1 MADPPSTRKYI
12 CNQCGQHYSSASHL
26 RRHNATHTTDRP
38 ASCAFCHRTFIR
50 SLVMFCFDTH
60 GLASRRVHGQYR
72 QESPAG
78 NAKHATHVP
87 RLALHCS
94 YTSAQK
100 LSASPCNEH
109 TDTPEESE
117 TSNPQRIPISF
128 LLDYTNPTIRS
139 AYDFHHML
147 AEHNARIPKTAN
159 QERRGSVMASDH
171 VVDAWPFLFYAFI
184 NSAAVDPPI
193 QPSGLMYG
201 TDEDARLAETIDR
214 LIVHLEQ
221 SPAPNAGTKFSRARA
236 RLFFSKDNIIRF
248 VNAFFDIVYNS
259 NPIIYRASFN
269 ITTTSLNLV
278 LAVLLIGAT
287 CLSPEDAGG
296 AEEFYHATE
305 YCIFEG
311 TEFRRILYE
320 EENPCPS
327 ADNIQ
332 LIQASI
338 LIMLQGFKGPL
349 EVRRRVRIQRF
360 PALVSIVR
368 LLGMT
373 KAVNDTVLG
382 DELSNLREY
391 IHKETLVRLMAWI
404 YLVDTHVVIFSRLPP
419 QFRISEAQ
427 FGLPQQ
433 DAIFNAVD
441 PTRLNHLASN
451 FTRHQP
457 VWTLQSAVQQLTSD
471 EPAGFEELRPH
482 IDTFFAHFLLIGALH
497 SILFDIQALQ
507 SCIDIPGALMPV
519 ERALNRWK
527 SLWDQFQRGSDPPET
542 TSSGFMAYSLEYWWL
557 AKMLVKEP
565 RLFDKEEAAAADSV
579 DAFHSVIKRLKM
591 INAE

>member
-1 MADPPSTRKYI
+1 MMFQVATRQEVVQTLPHPLLPFQLFKPSWRTLLQPENTYAANAVSITLVPVI
-12 CNQCGQHYSSASHL
+12 CGGIKLLTPQIGLQVAPFVIAPSSAGT
-26 RRHNATHTTDRP
+26 TH
-38 ASCAFCHRTFIR
+38 S
-50 SLVMFCFDTH
+50 
-60 GLASRRVHGQYR
+60 
-72 QESPAG
+72 
-78 NAKHATHVP
+78 
-87 RLALHCS
+87 
-94 YTSAQK
+94 
-100 LSASPCNEH
+100 
-109 TDTPEESE
+109 
-117 TSNPQRIPISF
+117 
-128 LLDYTNPTIRS
+128 
-139 AYDFHHML
+139 YDFHHML
-147 AEHNARIPKTAN
+147 AEHNARIPKPAN

-171 VVDAWPFLFYAFI
+171 VVDSWPFLFYAFI

-201 TDEDARLAETIDR
+201 TDENARLVETIDR

-221 SPAPNAGTKFSRARA
+221 SPAPNARGKKFSRARA
-236 RLFFSKDNIIRF
+236 RLFFSKENIIRF
-248 VNAFFDIVYNS
+248 VNAFFDMVYNS

-269 ITTTSLNLV
+269 INTASLNLV

-287 CLSPEDAGG
+287 CLSPEDAGA

-320 EENPCPS
+320 EENPFPS

-349 EVRRRVRIQRF
+349 EVRRRVQIQRY

-368 LLGMT
+368 LLDMT
-373 KAVNDTVLG
+373 RAVNDTVLD
-382 DELSNLREY
+382 DELSNRWEY

-433 DAIFNAVD
+433 DAVFNAVD
-441 PTRLNHLASN
+441 PTRVNLRSSHPP
-451 FTRHQP
+451 RRRP
-457 VWTLQSAVQQLTSD
+457 VWTLQSAIQRLTSD
-471 EPAGFEELRPH
+471 EPAELEELRPH

-497 SILFDIQALQ
+497 SILFDLQELQ
-507 SCIDIPGALMPV
+507 SCIDIPGALTPV
-519 ERALNRWK
+519 ERALDRWK
-527 SLWDQFQRGSDPPET
+527 SLWDQFQRGPEPPET

-579 DAFHSVIKRLKM
+579 DAFHSAIKRLKM

>member
-1 MADPPSTRKYI
+1 M
-12 CNQCGQHYSSASHL
+12 
-26 RRHNATHTTDRP
+26 
-38 ASCAFCHRTFIR
+38 
-50 SLVMFCFDTH
+50 
-60 GLASRRVHGQYR
+60 
-72 QESPAG
+72 
-78 NAKHATHVP
+78 
-87 RLALHCS
+87 
-94 YTSAQK
+94 
-100 LSASPCNEH
+100 
-109 TDTPEESE
+109 EESE

-159 QERRGSVMASDH
+159 QERRGSVMASDQ

-184 NSAAVDPPI
+184 DSAAVDPPI
-193 QPSGLMYG
+193 QPSSLMYG

-221 SPAPNAGTKFSRARA
+221 SPAPNAGRKFSRARA

-269 ITTTSLNLV
+269 INTTSLNLV

-287 CLSPEDAGG
+287 CLSPEDAGA

-320 EENPCPS
+320 EENPFPS

-349 EVRRRVRIQRF
+349 EVRRRVRTQRF
-360 PALVSIVR
+360 AALVSIVR

-373 KAVNDTVLG
+373 KAVNDTVLD
-382 DELSNLREY
+382 DEMSNLREY
-391 IHKETLVRLMAWI
+391 IHKETLVRL
-404 YLVDTHVVIFSRLPP
+404 VVTVPHYINL
-419 QFRISEAQ
+419 
-427 FGLPQQ
+427 
-433 DAIFNAVD
+433 
-441 PTRLNHLASN
+441 
-451 FTRHQP
+451 
-457 VWTLQSAVQQLTSD
+457 LQS
-471 EPAGFEELRPH
+471 
-482 IDTFFAHFLLIGALH
+482 
-497 SILFDIQALQ
+497 
-507 SCIDIPGALMPV
+507 
-519 ERALNRWK
+519 
-527 SLWDQFQRGSDPPET
+527 
-542 TSSGFMAYSLEYWWL
+542 
-557 AKMLVKEP
+557 
-565 RLFDKEEAAAADSV
+565 V
-579 DAFHSVIKRLKM
+579 D
-591 INAE
+591 